1 MQFQSHQNWM
11 PLSAN
16 VKTAKTVSLAKC
28 AKVDTLDFSCAA
40 ASIADFYFFFYM

>member
-16 VKTAKTVSLAKC
+16 VRTAKTVSLAKC

-40 ASIADFYFFFYM
+40 ASMSDFHSFYM